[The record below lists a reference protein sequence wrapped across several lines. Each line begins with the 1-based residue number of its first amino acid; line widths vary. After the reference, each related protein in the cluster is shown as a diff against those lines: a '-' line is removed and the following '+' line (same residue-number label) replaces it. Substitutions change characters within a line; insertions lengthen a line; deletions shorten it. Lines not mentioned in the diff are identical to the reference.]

1 MKKPSNIKVV
11 KAKKTSLLLPSFR
24 AITLFGTI
32 FCKRQSDVELINKT
46 DFIDSILKC
55 HETIHVRQA
64 ENTKN
69 SWLLFYLNYIYQ
81 WIKNIPLIFI
91 KPIYAYKFI
100 PYELEAFA
108 NETNYN
114 YINQTTNQWRMFN
127 EKLKLKN
134 KIKYAKQYKKIN
146 IIFRDYI
153 NKYIL
158 NEIN

>member
-1 MKKPSNIKVV
+1 M
-11 KAKKTSLLLPSFR
+11 AALL
-24 AITLFGTI
+24 
-32 FCKRQSDVELINKT
+32 
-46 DFIDSILKC
+46 
-55 HETIHVRQA
+55 
-64 ENTKN
+64 
-69 SWLLFYLNYIYQ
+69 
-81 WIKNIPLIFI
+81 
-91 KPIYAYKFI
+91 

-127 EKLKLKN
+127 EKLNLKN

>member
-46 DFIDSILKC
+46 HFIDSILKC

-108 NETNYN
+108 NETNYP
-114 YINQTTNQWRMFN
+114 YVNQNANQWRMFN
-127 EKLKLKN
+127 EKLNLKN
-134 KIKYAKQYKKIN
+134 KIKYAKQYKKI
-146 IIFRDYI
+146 RELYTCWQ
-153 NKYIL
+153 
-158 NEIN
+158 